1 MIVVGVLVV
10 AVVGVVVAV
19 AWYFSNAML
28 VPQPYSLMPEFE
40 VVSATADM
48 VTLPLPPSAAQF
60 ADTTRTGTYNLI
72 WDGGYGQL
80 GEVVSQ
86 DETSLTRGYTLTE
99 GSPPEAGDPAR
110 LEAFVFLR
118 DPLQDHGLAF
128 EEVRLEADIGPLHA
142 WWLADGADFSGEDDA
157 AVLMLHGRRRS
168 SRLETLRILPTLRD
182 MGYPVLSLAYRN
194 HDQSPMS
201 PDGFFHYGASEWQD
215 ALLGL
220 KFLQEQGAE
229 RIVIYAYSMGGA
241 VTLETMERLPEL
253 GEAELA
259 DALIAIVLDAPLSDP
274 RTVFET
280 AAVRSNL
287 PAAKPLTR
295 LTMWLSG
302 LRSGVDWQSLDQRE
316 TIDQV
321 ELPMLLIHGTT
332 DLTVP
337 VSLSDALAAANDSII
352 YQRVEGVEHGE
363 AWNQNPE
370 RYEAWVREF
379 LGEHAAP

>member
-48 VTLPLPPSAAQF
+48 ITLPLPPSAAQF

-241 VTLETMERLPEL
+241 VTLETMERLPQL

-295 LTMWLSG
+295 LTMWLSS

-332 DLTVP
+332 DSTVP